1 MPPEAG
7 AEARE
12 DPGDAPSS
20 QGDQRGGT
28 VPAWSACALLWLHEH
43 VAQGRTKPP
52 EKKRRGYSPLQRAKI
67 LVLRFNTESRAT

>member
-1 MPPEAG
+1 MPSEAG

-43 VAQGRTKPP
+43 VAQGRTKAP
-52 EKKRRGYSPLQRAKI
+52 EKRRGYSPLQRF
-67 LVLRFNTESRAT
+67 LYYVLIQNLEHPK